1 MSVPNIFQAFRGV
14 PSDEEMSAKQDKAR
28 ENLELSNDYA
38 QVRRLQFMI
47 LMELTKIAGENPEEI
62 AGRPFLSLSLPDTQP
77 KSEED
82 DGVLRNYLHRGRRGS
97 WSWDPAESSLA
108 LYLYD
113 KLGKEGV
120 DAAVAVGKNK
130 EAGPKDVLNH
140 LPTEIVEE
148 VASDNL
154 G

>member
-1 MSVPNIFQAFRGV
+1 MV
-14 PSDEEMSAKQDKAR
+14 
-28 ENLELSNDYA
+28 
-38 QVRRLQFMI
+38 
-47 LMELTKIAGENPEEI
+47 
-62 AGRPFLSLSLPDTQP
+62 FLSLSLPDTQP

-148 VASDNL
+148 VASSLAVVMPTKSDVL
-154 G
+154 SQIASVIG

>member
-1 MSVPNIFQAFRGV
+1 MESWLAVESLLWPPGCGILAPDFRLW
-14 PSDEEMSAKQDKAR
+14 AR
-28 ENLELSNDYA
+28 GYG
-38 QVRRLQFMI
+38 I
-47 LMELTKIAGENPEEI
+47 LAPGSK
-62 AGRPFLSLSLPDTQP
+62 D
-77 KSEED
+77 
-82 DGVLRNYLHRGRRGS
+82 VGS

-148 VASDNL
+148 VASSLAVVMPTKSDVL
-154 G
+154 SQIASVIG